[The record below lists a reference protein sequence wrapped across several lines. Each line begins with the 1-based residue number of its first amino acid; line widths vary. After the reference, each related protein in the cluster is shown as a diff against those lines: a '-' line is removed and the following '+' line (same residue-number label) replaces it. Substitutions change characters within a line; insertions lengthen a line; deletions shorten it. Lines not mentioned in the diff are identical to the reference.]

1 VRRILLCL
9 GLATV
14 GLPVLIV
21 LVYRVVP
28 PPATPLMVIRVLEG
42 EGWSREWVALD
53 SLPPHV
59 GGVVIAAEDNRFC
72 VHWGFDIEA
81 IRDALDEAEGGG
93 RLRGASTISM
103 QTAKN
108 LFLWP
113 GRDWLRKGLEAYL
126 TPFVEFLLPKRRIME
141 IYLNVAE
148 WGPGIY
154 GIEAAAR
161 HHFGKSAAQLGASEA
176 AALAAILPAPRAR
189 AAAKASGRAA
199 QLLVRVRQLG
209 PLLDCIAV
217 KESG

>member
-59 GGVVIAAEDNRFC
+59 GGVVIAAE
-72 VHWGFDIEA
+72 DIEA